1 MHNFWKNVQFT
12 KFQGFERS
20 HETLILLEGTG
31 TYLHIV
37 GGGGGWGDIFQG
49 GEGARHFSR
58 WKLNYAHNL
67 TFLVKGVGTFS
78 SSKEGEA
85 KSKSATEFPEYLFKL
100 LIAWSLTSGQVWWCT
115 GTNTIVVLIHY
126 QYDAMEVFL

>member
-31 TYLHIV
+31 TYLRIV
-37 GGGGGWGDIFQG
+37 GGGWGDIFQG
-49 GEGARHFSR
+49 GEGARH
-58 WKLNYAHNL
+58 
-67 TFLVKGVGTFS
+67 FLVKGVGTFS